1 MRWKEIE
8 REMRTKELG
17 RKETEK
23 GVRKVTEEGG
33 REKEEEEKRQSFTE

>member
-8 REMRTKELG
+8 REMRTKELV

-23 GVRKVTEEGG
+23 GVRKVSEEGG
-33 REKEEEEKRQSFTE
+33 GEKEKEEKQQSFTE